1 MNINFN
7 SNYFYLENF
16 LKIHCVPDIGT
27 TIDWSVEFRLNIL
40 LFRIREIGISSNI
53 ELKNDFF
60 DPTTPGSLN

>member
-1 MNINFN
+1 M
-7 SNYFYLENF
+7 
-16 LKIHCVPDIGT
+16 PDIGT